1 MAEIREVPIIL
12 LGLGNVGRALLRQ
25 ILDTRDLLAQRSR
38 LRVLVTALADSRAV
52 LFQAGGLSDAV
63 VADVLRAKT
72 DGTSLSAW
80 PSSLPASC
88 VTDATQPGAIMVDL
102 TASTATASLL
112 QTALAAGC
120 GVVLA
125 NKHPL
130 TGPSAQAGV
139 LLEHPHVR
147 YETTVG
153 AGLPAIASLRTLLAT
168 GDQLTTAEGCLSG
181 TLGYIC
187 TQLQDGVP
195 YSDALSQAR
204 ELGYT
209 EPDPREDLSGRD
221 VARKALILARTAGW
235 PLEMADLVVEP
246 MYSKALA
253 AISIEEFLA
262 ATADLN
268 APYARRVREA
278 QAQGQVLR
286 YVAHVT
292 PEGGQVK
299 LAAVG
304 QDSLLGA
311 LRGPGNYLAFHT
323 RRYAAEPLVISGPG
337 AGREVTAA
345 GVFGDII
352 DLALHHKD
360 FGNLQQR
367 DFTTKIGHF

>member
-1 MAEIREVPIIL
+1 
-12 LGLGNVGRALLRQ
+12 
-25 ILDTRDLLAQRSR
+25 LAQRSG
-38 LRVLVTALADSRAV
+38 LRVIVTALADSRAV
-52 LFQAGGLSDAV
+52 LFQASGHSDAA
-63 VADVLRAKT
+63 VADVLRAKG
-72 DGTSLSAW
+72 DGTPLSAW
-80 PSSLPASC
+80 PSSLPAGRI
-88 VTDATQPGAIMVDL
+88 TDAIKPDATVVDV
-102 TASTATASLL
+102 TASTGTGSLL
-112 QTALAAGC
+112 QTALAGGC

-139 LLEHPHVR
+139 FLEHPHVR
-147 YETTVG
+147 YEATVG
-153 AGLPAIASLRTLLAT
+153 AGLPAIASLRTLLGT

-187 TQLQDGVP
+187 TQLQDGVT
-195 YSDALSQAR
+195 YSEAISRAR

-235 PLEMADLVVEP
+235 PLEMTDLVVEP
-246 MYSKALA
+246 MYSEALA
-253 AISIEEFLA
+253 DISIEEFMA
-262 ATADLN
+262 ATAELN
-268 APYARRVREA
+268 AFYAHRVRKA
-278 QAQGQVLR
+278 QAGGQVLR
-286 YVAHVT
+286 YVARVT
-292 PEGGQVK
+292 PEGGQIG

-337 AGREVTAA
+337 AGPEVTAA

-352 DLALHHKD
+352 DLAL
-360 FGNLQQR
+360 QR
-367 DFTTKIGHF
+367 AARSANQP